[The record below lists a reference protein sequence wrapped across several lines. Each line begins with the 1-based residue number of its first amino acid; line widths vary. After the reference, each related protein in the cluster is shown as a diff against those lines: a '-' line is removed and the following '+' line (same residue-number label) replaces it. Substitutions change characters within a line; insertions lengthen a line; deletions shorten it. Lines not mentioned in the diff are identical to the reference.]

1 MSEGGIVLGIV
12 DHSLVNRV
20 VATVDNPVVSTTGG
34 IMEVDV
40 TVIEDG
46 VSLCSVVGNGSVSL
60 WVVDNVDVVGVVRCI
75 SLTLVVDGRVVS
87 NDAFTVALTV
97 PVGTGVVS
105 LNRVHRVSVIKVL
118 VTSVSLVG

>member
-1 MSEGGIVLGIV
+1 
-12 DHSLVNRV
+12 
-20 VATVDNPVVSTTGG
+20 VDNPVVSTTGG